1 MSPPP
6 AAPPIFHITHVD
18 NLPGILATGG
28 LLSDAAMIQR
38 GGPQVTIGMSKIKQ
52 RRLSLPVHCHPGD
65 HVGDYVPFYF
75 CPRSIMLYLM
85 HRGNHPELPY
95 RGGQAPIVH
104 LQADLHTVARW
115 AGASGRRWAFST
127 SNAGAYHATF
137 FATLANLHHV
147 DWQAVAATDFRA
159 PAVRDGKQAELL
171 VRDFLPWS
179 LVTHVGVRSP
189 AILQRVNACL
199 AGAGTSDV
207 PLVSVEPSWYY

>member
-1 MSPPP
+1 MSPPATP
-6 AAPPIFHITHVD
+6 RIFHITHVD

-38 GGPQVTIGMSKIKQ
+38 GAPPVTIGMSKIKQ

-85 HRGNHPELPY
+85 HRGNHPELSY

-104 LQADLHTVARW
+104 LSADLHSVVRW
-115 AGASGRRWAFST
+115 VEATGGRWAFST

-137 FATLANLHHV
+137 HASLANLHHV
-147 DWQAVAATDFRA
+147 DWQAVTATDFRDA
-159 PAVRDGKQAELL
+159 SVRDGKQAEVL
-171 VRDFLPWS
+171 VRDFLPWP
-179 LVTHVGVRSP
+179 LVTRVGVGSL
-189 AILQRVNACL
+189 ATLQRAKACIMS
-199 AGAGTSDV
+199 AGTSHV